1 MFGPPATSSCRGIKF
16 AWRFPATATSTHYD
30 RNPNTGHPFGVDAAM
45 QPASQTV
52 YHDEEHASVL
62 TLPIMPEP
70 MKPLAAN

>member
-1 MFGPPATSSCRGIKF
+1 LAHQQRLPAGASNSPGGF
-16 AWRFPATATSTHYD
+16 QQQLPALRPKPEH
-30 RNPNTGHPFGVDAAM
+30 RHPFGVDAAM